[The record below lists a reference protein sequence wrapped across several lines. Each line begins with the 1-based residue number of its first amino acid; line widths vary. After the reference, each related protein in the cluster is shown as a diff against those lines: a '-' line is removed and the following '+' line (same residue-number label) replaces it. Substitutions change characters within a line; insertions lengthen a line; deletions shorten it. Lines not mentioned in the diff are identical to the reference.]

1 MAGFSL
7 KSNLNEV
14 EYRKVRVAS
23 QAYVIGDAVMT
34 QVTDDAIDVVPATS
48 STTVQN
54 ILGVAVE
61 TVASSATEL
70 LIAIIEPSQ
79 KWECE
84 VANTVSLG
92 DMYHRMVLTD
102 ANTVNNTHTDSAADE
117 AVVRQVGVAGSKGI
131 FQFIT
136 GGEST

>member
-14 EYRKVRVAS
+14 EYRRVRVAS

-48 STTVQN
+48 STLVQN
-54 ILGVAVE
+54 ILGVAME
-61 TVASSATEL
+61 TVASSATDL

-79 KWECE
+79 VWECE
-84 VANTVSLG
+84 VANTVSAG
-92 DMYHRMVLTD
+92 HNYQRMVLTD
-102 ANTVNNTHTDSAADE
+102 ANTVNNTGTDSSADE
-117 AVVRQVGVAGSKGI
+117 AVVRQVGVAGSKGM
-131 FQFIT
+131 FSFIQ